1 MINRSE
7 AGEGDW
13 DEESMLCLLQTAKD
27 KHCLKTLARQRRD
40 VLSFTSGCERP
51 APRLPLPSP
60 PLCRTDRH
68 LPTCVYLGRDGD

>member
-7 AGEGDW
+7 AKEEDW

-27 KHCLKTLARQRRD
+27 KHCLKTLARLRRD

-51 APRLPLPSP
+51 APPPLPLPST
-60 PLCRTDRH
+60 LQD
-68 LPTCVYLGRDGD
+68 